1 MERYSV
7 TEAQLN
13 TNGAIAHINID
24 HGTDKR
30 AAVSHFHTALAS
42 GLVSGLIAV
51 TVTLTMMDD
60 ETGMGWTKVDEV
72 KGTGVLAE

>member
-24 HGTDKR
+24 HGTDE
-30 AAVSHFHTALAS
+30 AAARSHYHMALASATAS
-42 GLVSGLIAV
+42 GLVAV
-51 TVTLTMMDD
+51 TVTLNCFG
-60 ETGMGWTKVDEV
+60 ENGSGWTKSETE
-72 KGTGVLAE
+72 KGQGVLA